1 MDIIPLC
8 CENRL
13 WLHRK
18 PVESSYLLPTGIS
31 RGTEARI
38 GVYLQPD
45 RRDRRV
51 RLAYSGELLGR
62 PVPRKAGSLKSS
74 GREIIGR
81 EVAQDKGAAKR
92 SATSLDGIVIG

>member
-18 PVESSYLLPTGIS
+18 PVESSYLLPAGIS

-38 GVYLQPD
+38 GVHLQPG

-62 PVPRKAGSLKSS
+62 PVPRKVGSQKSS
-74 GREIIGR
+74 GSEIIGR
-81 EVAQDKGAAKR
+81 EAAHDKEAAKR
-92 SATSLDGIVIG
+92 SAASLGGIVIG